1 MILRPERP
9 HDHNPNL
16 RAKEA
21 ENRSATRDQAPLE
34 GEIVSILPLRKLACS
49 NVSFSTN
56 QTSLVSPTQ
65 RFSGASPQ
73 NKNRPR
79 REVSRRLGLCFVS
92 APPSEYF
99 GRWAT
104 LIQILHWTFR
114 IITSLAIKPRK
125 GALSAIERSDNYA
138 T

>member
-34 GEIVSILPLRKLACS
+34 GEIVPILPLRKLACS

-65 RFSGASPQ
+65 RFSGARPQ
-73 NKNRPR
+73 NKNRP
-79 REVSRRLGLCFVS
+79 LGGGLTALGRLCFVS
-92 APPSEYF
+92 APP
-99 GRWAT
+99 
-104 LIQILHWTFR
+104 
-114 IITSLAIKPRK
+114 PD
-125 GALSAIERSDNYA
+125 LSFLGNA
-138 T
+138 